1 MDWHKRLASRGL
13 VIIGIHSPEFF
24 WEKNLDRVK
33 SASMKLGISYPVAID
48 NDFDTWKRYG
58 TRYWPTLH
66 IIDKKGVI
74 RYTRIGE
81 GGYAEMESII
91 QRLLEDQS

>member
-1 MDWHKRLASRGL
+1 MDWQNRFDSKGL

-24 WEKNLDRVK
+24 WEKSVDRVK
-33 SASMKLGISYPVAID
+33 AATKKLGISYPVAID
-48 NDFDTWKRYG
+48 NDFATWKRYN

-66 IIDKKGVI
+66 IIDKKGII

-81 GGYAEMESII
+81 GGYSEIESVLE
-91 QRLLEDQS
+91 RLLEEP

>member
-1 MDWHKRLASRGL
+1 M
-13 VIIGIHSPEFF
+13 E
-24 WEKNLDRVK
+24 
-33 SASMKLGISYPVAID
+33 LGISYPVAID
-48 NDFDTWKRYG
+48 NDFDTWKRYR

-91 QRLLEDQS
+91 QRLLEDQ